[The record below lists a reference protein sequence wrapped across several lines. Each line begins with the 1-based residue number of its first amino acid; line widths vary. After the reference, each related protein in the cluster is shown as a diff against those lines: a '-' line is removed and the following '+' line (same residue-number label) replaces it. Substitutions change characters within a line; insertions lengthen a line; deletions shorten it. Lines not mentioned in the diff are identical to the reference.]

1 MRYLKLFL
9 LLIGFVFISCKDDK
23 SRIVNDDLVSD
34 QECIQFLN
42 EVLSDTVNL
51 KLIPSKRIIIS
62 NCDFHRWNLSA
73 FENYSDYDFLYE
85 LLEEKDTV
93 FVKNQIDTLK
103 CFRTTELKNFGFQ
116 IYNFKKVLDK
126 VEYDSIPK
134 EIEKI
139 NISNGNPEFGDA
151 FIMLQRPIFN
161 KKRNKVLLRVDYMY
175 SGVEYLLSKK
185 NNSWEKKKVG
195 AWMN

>member
-1 MRYLKLFL
+1 M
-9 LLIGFVFISCKDDK
+9 LIGFVFISCNEDK
-23 SRIVNDDLVSD
+23 SKVVNNDSVSD
-34 QECIQFLN
+34 EDCIQFLN
-42 EVLSDTVNL
+42 EVLSDTINL
-51 KLIPSKRIIIS
+51 KFIPSKRIIIS
-62 NCDFHRWNLSA
+62 NCDFHRWNFSR

-116 IYNFKKVLDK
+116 VYDFKKRLDK

-139 NISNGNPEFGDA
+139 NISNGNPEFGDG

-161 KKRNKVLLRVDYMY
+161 RKRDKILLRIDYMT
-175 SGVEYLLSKK
+175 SGIDYLLSKK

-195 AWMN
+195 GWMN

>member
-1 MRYLKLFL
+1 M
-9 LLIGFVFISCKDDK
+9 LIGFVFISCKDDK

-116 IYNFKKVLDK
+116 VYDFKKRLDK

-139 NISNGNPEFGDA
+139 NISNGNPEFGDG
-151 FIMLQRPIFN
+151 FIMIQRPIFN
-161 KKRNKVLLRVDYMY
+161 RKRDKILLRIDYTT
-175 SGVEYLLSKK
+175 SGIDYLLSKK

>member
-1 MRYLKLFL
+1 M
-9 LLIGFVFISCKDDK
+9 LIGFVFISCKDDK

-103 CFRTTELKNFGFQ
+103 CFKTTELKNFGFQ
-116 IYNFKKVLDK
+116 IYNFKKIFDN
-126 VEYDSIPK
+126 VEYDSIPR

-139 NISNGNPEFGDA
+139 NISNGNPEFGDG

-161 KKRNKVLLRVDYMY
+161 RKRDKILLRIDYMN
-175 SGVEYLLSKK
+175 SGIDYLLSKK
-185 NNSWEKKKVG
+185 IIPGKRKK
-195 AWMN
+195 

>member
-1 MRYLKLFL
+1 MIISFMKYLKLFF
-9 LLIGFVFISCKDDK
+9 LLIFFVFISCKEDK
-23 SRIVNDDLVSD
+23 SKVVSNDLVSD
-34 QECIQFLN
+34 KECIQFLN

-85 LLEEKDTV
+85 LLEEKDTA

-103 CFRTTELKNFGFQ
+103 CFKTTELKNFGFQ
-116 IYNFKKVLDK
+116 IYNFKKIFDK
-126 VEYDSIPK
+126 VEYDSIPR

-139 NISNGNPEFGDA
+139 NISNGNPEFGDG

-161 KKRNKVLLRVDYMY
+161 RKRDKILLRIDYMN
-175 SGVEYLLSKK
+175 SGIDYLLSKK
-185 NNSWEKKKVG
+185 IIPGKRKK
-195 AWMN
+195 